1 MNLSLSSVGSGSFP
15 RGSDKS
21 GLRSCRSPS
30 IGSRLLT
37 RGKSGHTNCHM
48 TRAADAVYA
57 SLWLVVRVRAMADDR
72 AFRIWAIVAGVISI
86 VITANAIFD

>member
-1 MNLSLSSVGSGSFP
+1 
-15 RGSDKS
+15 
-21 GLRSCRSPS
+21 
-30 IGSRLLT
+30 
-37 RGKSGHTNCHM
+37 M